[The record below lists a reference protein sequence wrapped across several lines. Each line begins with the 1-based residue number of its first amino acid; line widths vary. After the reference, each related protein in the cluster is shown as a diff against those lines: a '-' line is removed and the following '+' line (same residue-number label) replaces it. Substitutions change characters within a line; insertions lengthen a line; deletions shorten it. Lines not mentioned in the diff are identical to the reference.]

1 MAVSAMKEILLLL
14 KANDQIT
21 DALVKVKKQLLE
33 TKQLSKDLLNTPENQ
48 KRIKQLEG
56 MQNTYYNQMKNNLKV
71 IGEKKKELSK
81 QEKEDLKTENQLI
94 KENAK
99 AEKQAVE
106 EIKKANQE
114 KHKQEKDYQNQ
125 RKRDAQDLNKWIE
138 QERRATNQAY
148 EEKKRQEKELQ
159 RLAEQ
164 RLKIIKDI
172 GVAMTKTG
180 TAMIGAGVAG
190 FTTASSLGQKYVNN
204 FVEPDRM
211 LAIKSSELNGLSIN
225 TFNKGMIELAK
236 RTGMSSKGIGDIMAI
251 SSNAS
256 SVGNSVRNLETMAK
270 VGYITGASGESLGTA
285 SAIFNNR
292 LKNNGWRDIEEFGD
306 ALIAFS
312 DLGGASQSSMIQ
324 KYTELSNYTGA
335 FDKYDP
341 FTSFKALAA
350 VSKMLPGEEG
360 LSIATTGLRQLLG
373 VDVIK
378 KDPGAVVA
386 TMASARNMTMDEYA
400 KKIAGVNLN
409 GNKLES
415 QDDLY
420 KLGADYIPLVVKT
433 FMDAMSIEGTA
444 LVKNKKG
451 KTEKEIRAKEL
462 TMDLTKDLSG
472 NTRSLSAINALNE
485 AIDNGVWADVN
496 EKLSKTGIE
505 GRLNKAVQDFN
516 KSDTG
521 KLMMAQTNI
530 KENGMMLLARL
541 APLLAGVLQKLVEWT
556 DSLAGVDF
564 ETLVEEGERLGE
576 IFKTL
581 IQLGIGLF
589 IIGKVTTMFSVLIS
603 TVDHTM
609 GILGNFGLST
619 STLTTKLGRYW
630 SSAMTNWSLGLNGG
644 LKSFSLLAG
653 TATTTAGKM
662 AILGVE
668 LAALVG
674 AVVWCYNAIKNLAD
688 DFETFGKSKEYLQGR
703 EDAYNKKDTASA
715 DAYNKMNST
724 ALGKFFD
731 DFSNGNYLGAAGDL
745 LSAFSPTNLLGGGVS
760 ALLTYGST
768 LQGQEGLNF
777 FQEML
782 AKGYTNYETLAS
794 WAEGKDNKVLD
805 AFLSTISP
813 DYGAYN
819 KNQDKIEDVYNEHQ
833 GNYVEEGLKDAESY
847 FDKKESWD
855 DILKQFEEDSFSTD
869 VPFESLI
876 NPDAQDVYDAM
887 EEGAKD
893 GTEKGIKN
901 ALSGDYNIPGS
912 YTKLSQN
919 GLAELVGFDNFG
931 VKRTG
936 NTVTMKNDININIT
950 ADGQNADVIAS
961 IVEQRLSE
969 FFRGSTLLDL

>member
-1 MAVSAMKEILLLL
+1 MAANAMKEYLLLL
-14 KANDQIT
+14 KANDQISS
-21 DALVKVKKQLLE
+21 ALVKVNKQLLE
-33 TKQLSKDLLNTPENQ
+33 TKQLSKDLLNTQENQ
-48 KRIKQLEG
+48 KKIKQLEG
-56 MQNTYYNQMKNNLKV
+56 MQKSYYNQMKNNLKV

-81 QEKEDLKTENQLI
+81 QEKEDLKIEQQLI

-114 KHKQEKDYQNQ
+114 KHKQERDYQNQ

-138 QERRATNQAY
+138 EERRATNQAY
-148 EEKKRQEKELQ
+148 EEKKRHEKELQ
-159 RLAEQ
+159 KLAEQ
-164 RLKIIKDI
+164 RLKLIKDI

-180 TAMIGAGVAG
+180 TAMVGAGVAG

-225 TFNKGMIELAK
+225 TFNRGLIELAK
-236 RTGMSSKGIGDIMAI
+236 RTGMSSKDIGSIMAI

-256 SVGNSVRNLETMAK
+256 NVGGSAKNLETMAK

-285 SAIFNNR
+285 SAIYNNR
-292 LKNNGWRDIEEFGD
+292 LRSNGWTGIDQFGD

-335 FDKYDP
+335 FDKYDKLA
-341 FTSFKALAA
+341 TFKALAA

-360 LSIATTGLRQLLG
+360 LSIGTTGLRQLLG
-373 VDVIK
+373 TDAIK
-378 KDPGAVVA
+378 KDLGSVVK
-386 TMASARNMTMDEYA
+386 TMAKARNMTTDEYA
-400 KKIAGVNLN
+400 KTVAGVNLN

-415 QDDLY
+415 QEDLY
-420 KLGADYIPLVVKT
+420 KLGANYLPLIAKT
-433 FMDAMSIEGTA
+433 FEDALSIQGTA
-444 LVKNKKG
+444 YLKNKDG
-451 KTEKEIRAKEL
+451 SVEEIRAKEL
-462 TMDLTKDLSG
+462 TMDLAKELSG
-472 NTRSLSAINALNE
+472 NTRSMAAINAIIS
-485 AIDNGVWADVN
+485 AIDNGTWAEVN
-496 EKLSKTGIE
+496 TKLSDEGMS
-505 GRLNKAVQDFN
+505 GRLDKAVKDFN

-619 STLTTKLGRYW
+619 SVLTKNLGRYW
-630 SSAMTNWSLGLNGG
+630 SAAMTNWSLGLNGG
-644 LKSFSLLAG
+644 LKSVSLLAG
-653 TATTTAGKM
+653 SAKTTAGKM
-662 AILGVE
+662 AILGAE
-668 LAALVG
+668 LIALTG
-674 AVVWCYNAIKNLAD
+674 AVIWCYNAIKNLAD
-688 DFETFGKSKEYLQGR
+688 DFAEFGQSKEYLQGR
-703 EDAYNKKDTASA
+703 EDAYNKKDTAEA
-715 DAYNKMNST
+715 KAYNDANST
-724 ALGKFFD
+724 ALGSFYNSLANKDYLGAIKDLGLASFNLGGGIFSSYWMTD
-731 DFSNGNYLGAAGDL
+731 DIAKDGSSGIINLWESMQEAKDLGIYDELSSGDKLKYNMSKLLFGGNYLAWKE
-745 LSAFSPTNLLGGGVS
+745 N
-760 ALLTYGST
+760 
-768 LQGQEGLNF
+768 
-777 FQEML
+777 
-782 AKGYTNYETLAS
+782 
-794 WAEGKDNKVLD
+794 KDNVD
-805 AFLSTISP
+805 SMY
-813 DYGAYN
+813 D
-819 KNQDKIEDVYNEHQ
+819 QHQ

-847 FDKKESWD
+847 FEKEKNSWD
-855 DILKQFEEDSFSTD
+855 DILKQLEEDDFSTD

-887 EEGAKD
+887 EEGARD
-893 GTEKGIKN
+893 GTEKGVKN

-950 ADGQNADVIAS
+950 ADGQNAEVIAK
-961 IVEQRLSE
+961 IVEKRLSE
-969 FFRGSTLLDL
+969 FFRGSTLPSY